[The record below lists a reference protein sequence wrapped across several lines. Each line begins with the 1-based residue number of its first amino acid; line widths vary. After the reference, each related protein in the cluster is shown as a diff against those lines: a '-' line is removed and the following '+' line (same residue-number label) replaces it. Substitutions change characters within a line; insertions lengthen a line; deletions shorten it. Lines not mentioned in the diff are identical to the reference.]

1 VTGSRSRN
9 WQPLGNVLCLFYGND
24 LELIVNI
31 TSLGTALYRA
41 SPQPIQKLLHSLIHK
56 AARSESGPM
65 ADTTELLSELSPRLA
80 ARLAAGLAAGAQNP
94 AQTRAA
100 RSAVVA
106 ELRRLL
112 PGVDDIRKP
121 LPFGLPALDSH
132 LPRGGLAR
140 GALHEIVPATE
151 TALPAAFGFAVALL
165 AKLSRGPLIFILP
178 RYTRL
183 VSAHLSGHGLNSLG
197 LDPAR
202 VTLVETAHR
211 KDSLWAAAEA
221 LHSGVP
227 LAVTAAIDRLDLKT
241 SQKLQLAANDCGR
254 PLFLIRPAPTL
265 DASAAATRWR
275 VGVAQAARDRFGLL
289 ARPRWHL
296 QLERC
301 RNGHP
306 GEWKVE
312 YDHVTHR
319 FSLAAALADHALSRG
334 SSARSYKQAGGS

>member
-1 VTGSRSRN
+1 
-9 WQPLGNVLCLFYGND
+9 
-24 LELIVNI
+24 
-31 TSLGTALYRA
+31 
-41 SPQPIQKLLHSLIHK
+41 
-56 AARSESGPM
+56 M
-65 ADTTELLSELSPRLA
+65 ADTTELLAKLS
-80 ARLAAGLAAGAQNP
+80 AGAQNSVE
-94 AQTRAA
+94 TRRTA

-151 TALPAAFGFAVALL
+151 TALPSAFGFVVALLTNML

-178 RYTRL
+178 GYTRL
-183 VSAHLSGHGLNSLG
+183 VSAHLSGHGLNCLG

-241 SQKLQLAANDCGR
+241 SQKLQLAANDSGR

-265 DASAAATRWR
+265 EASAAATRWR

-289 ARPRWHL
+289 ARPRWNL

-301 RNGHP
+301 RNGRP

-319 FSLAAALADHALSRG
+319 FSLAAALADHAVSRCP
-334 SSARSYKQAGGS
+334 STRSYQQAGGS